1 MAYLARTLAS
11 VGRGMVRRV
20 ATQQTITPTS
30 TNTTPVVC
38 NRFLTTYMRNTHQHT
53 PLAAPLTHQ
62 HKRQQHT
69 KEGDRDLAAFLAEEI
84 EHELREEPAVPKLD
98 NFRMSREGTVVTLT
112 QRQGNEKITVTFD
125 VNKSVNV
132 PTDAEMGDDLDGGI
146 VSFPEFQVSIAK
158 PSGRTLTF
166 NCNTDEGG
174 MDEDDE
180 GGEMEENFRVDS
192 VQAYTA
198 QKGLDTA
205 SVYEAEAE
213 NMDTKLHDMLF
224 DTLAE
229 RGIDKEFV
237 DGLIDLSTAV
247 EHRLYVEHLKAMKD
261 FASEK
266 S

>member
-20 ATQQTITPTS
+20 ATQQTIIPTI
-30 TNTTPVVC
+30 NTTPVVC
-38 NRFLTTYMRNTHQHT
+38 NRFLTTYMRSTHQHT
-53 PLAAPLTHQ
+53 PFVAPLTHQ
-62 HKRQQHT
+62 HTRQQHT
-69 KEGDRDLAAFLAEEI
+69 KQGDRDLAAFLAEEI

-112 QRQGNEKITVTFD
+112 QRQGDEKITVTFD

-198 QKGLDTA
+198 QKGLDTS